1 MINSFQEVSTLSG
14 DDFRDH
20 LGKISLDHI
29 FDPVFKEY
37 AYDPPLCMKIVKYIA
52 YGNSIESNKISVG
65 GDRRKEL
72 YKIFRDLEIQ
82 NSGTEP
88 LFPDIQRNYYDEIVL
103 LGNDAIVE
111 SIIRWLKH
119 KDNRQLEFL
128 FTLQNAY
135 VQQQAAS
142 LKEIKKSSGEVDYD
156 QKFKCIGY
164 MMDLK
169 NKIKDA
175 ESELQQN
182 DPKLKEAYEEVKQSR
197 AKFPSMGVESKA
209 W

>member
-1 MINSFQEVSTLSG
+1 MINSFQEITIFDGS
-14 DDFRDH
+14 DFKDH
-20 LGKISLDHI
+20 LGKINLDHI
-29 FDPVFKEY
+29 FDPVLKEY
-37 AYDPPLCMKIVKYIA
+37 VYDPALCVRIIKYIA
-52 YGNSIESNKISVG
+52 FSNSIESNKISVG

-72 YKIFRDLEIQ
+72 HKIFRDLEFPQEGID
-82 NSGTEP
+82 P
-88 LFPDIQRNYYDEIVL
+88 LFPNIKRAYYDEVVL
-103 LGNDAIVE
+103 MGNESVVE

-135 VQQQAAS
+135 VQQQAAA

-156 QKFKCIGY
+156 QKYKCVGY

-169 NKIKDA
+169 LKIKDA
-175 ESELQQN
+175 EAELQQN
-182 DPKLKEAYEEVKQSR
+182 DPKLKEAYEEVKQ
-197 AKFPSMGVESKA
+197 AKQRITTTGPENFS

>member
-1 MINSFQEVSTLSG
+1 MINSFQEITIFDGS
-14 DDFRDH
+14 DFRDH
-20 LGKISLDHI
+20 LGKVNLDHI
-29 FDPVFKEY
+29 FDPVLKEY
-37 AYDPPLCMKIVKYIA
+37 VYDPGLCVRIIKYIA
-52 YGNSIESNKISVG
+52 FSNSIESNKISVG

-72 YKIFRDLEIQ
+72 HKIFRDLEFPQ
-82 NSGTEP
+82 EGVDP
-88 LFPDIQRNYYDEIVL
+88 LFPNIKRAYYDEVVL
-103 LGNDAIVE
+103 MGNESVVE

-135 VQQQAAS
+135 VQQQAAA

-156 QKFKCIGY
+156 QKYKCIGY

-169 NKIKDA
+169 LKIKDA

-182 DPKLKEAYEEVKQSR
+182 DPKLKEAYEDVKQ
-197 AKFPSMGVESKA
+197 AKKTNSTTGVENYA
-209 W
+209 F

>member
-1 MINSFQEVSTLSG
+1 MELCA
-14 DDFRDH
+14 
-20 LGKISLDHI
+20 KII
-29 FDPVFKEY
+29 KF
-37 AYDPPLCMKIVKYIA
+37 IA

-72 YKIFRDLEIQ
+72 YKIFRDLEIPQ
-82 NSGTEP
+82 EGVDP
-88 LFPDIQRNYYDEIVL
+88 IWPDIKRNYYDEVVI
-103 LGNDAIVE
+103 LGNAAVAE
-111 SIIRWLKH
+111 SIIRWLQH

-135 VQQQAAS
+135 VQHQAAS
-142 LKEIKKSSGEVDYD
+142 LKDIRKSSGEVDFD

-182 DPKLKEAYEEVKQSR
+182 DPKLKEAYEEVKQ
-197 AKFPSMGVESKA
+197 AKQKAPTMGVEKHA